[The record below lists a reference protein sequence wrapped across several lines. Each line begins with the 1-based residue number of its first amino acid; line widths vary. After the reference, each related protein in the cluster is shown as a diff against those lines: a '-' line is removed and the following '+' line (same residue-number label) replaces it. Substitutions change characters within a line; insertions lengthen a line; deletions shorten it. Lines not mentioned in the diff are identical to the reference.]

1 MKTLALLV
9 ALILSATPLRAQPIL
24 VDLELAFMVD
34 VSRSVSYHELEIQRR
49 GYAAAL
55 RSDALADAVG
65 SGAMGRIAITY
76 VEWAGSQ
83 REIVPWT
90 LIESREDLHAFADAL
105 TVTFNPTMRR
115 TSISEALAYATAAIN
130 SNDYD
135 GIRRVIDVSG
145 DGPNNQGRHVEEMRD
160 AAISQGI
167 VINGLP
173 LLTQDG
179 LWSLWSIDDLD
190 VYYRDCVIGGPGAFV
205 VPLALPGDDITP
217 GDDVVAFR
225 FDGTRGLYIHPEVWH
240 EGVFPLVPRQ
250 RFLDRQ
256 GRVHARVSVEFA
268 DEFGCRLLVP
278 GSG

>member
-9 ALILSATPLRAQPIL
+9 ALILSASPLRAQPIL
-24 VDLELAFMVD
+24 VDLELALMVD

-205 VPLALPGDDITP
+205 VPVLGWED
-217 GDDVVAFR
+217 
-225 FDGTRGLYIHPEVWH
+225 
-240 EGVFPLVPRQ
+240 
-250 RFLDRQ
+250 
-256 GRVHARVSVEFA
+256 FA
-268 DEFGCRLLVP
+268 DAVLQKLVMEVFI
-278 GSG
+278 GSIPPTEQIIPVQYNEGESYDCLIGEKMWAQRSQDWNMP

>member
-145 DGPNNQGRHVEEMRD
+145 DGPNNQG
-160 AAISQGI
+160 I

-205 VPLALPGDDITP
+205 VPVLGWED
-217 GDDVVAFR
+217 
-225 FDGTRGLYIHPEVWH
+225 
-240 EGVFPLVPRQ
+240 
-250 RFLDRQ
+250 
-256 GRVHARVSVEFA
+256 FA
-268 DEFGCRLLVP
+268 DAVLQKLVMEVFI
-278 GSG
+278 GSIPPAEQIIPVQYNEGNSYDCLIGEKMWAQRSQDWNMP